1 MTDPRS
7 RILSR
12 ACDLY
17 LAEGLEGFS
26 MRKLARMVGVT
37 APALYRHFDSR
48 EEVILALVAEA
59 HRVLGQ
65 YLYRAL
71 SGRTPLERMRLAGQ
85 GYLDFA
91 LENPRLY
98 DMLHLSPAVF
108 GLEDYPEE
116 VGTQACSTGQ
126 FWLDRVRE
134 SVDAGILRPGDL
146 DQIGVTLWAHAHGLI
161 SLYLQGSLRMP
172 EEAFR
177 ELYQASGRR
186 IALGLAMPE
195 WMEEQARMEE
205 QAPGAEPKSSREEVG
220 LGVVP

>member
-7 RILSR
+7 RILTC

-26 MRKLARMVGVT
+26 MRKLARRVGVT

-71 SGRTPLERMRLAGQ
+71 SGRTPEERMRLAGR

-98 DMLHLSPAVF
+98 DMLYLSPGVL
-108 GLEDYPEE
+108 GLDDYPGE
-116 VGTQACSTGQ
+116 VADRACATGQ

-134 SVDAGILRPGDL
+134 CVDSGMLRPGDL

-161 SLYLQGSLRMP
+161 SLYLQGSLAMP

-177 ELYQASGRR
+177 ELYQRSGER
-186 IALGLAMPE
+186 IGLGLATPE
-195 WMEEQARMEE
+195 WIEARGNGPRPDPQMI
-205 QAPGAEPKSSREEVG
+205 AVS
-220 LGVVP
+220 